1 MTTTYPHESALST
14 QRITVYAD
22 TLLSL
27 TKGRQYSNLPC
38 FSNTRILAFIHEL
51 TDKQLDYVVARL
63 LQLGHDKW
71 VIRHHMRDSEKIELG
86 ERKSIRLRSKL

>member
-1 MTTTYPHESALST
+1 MTTTYLHESAIST

-38 FSNTRILAFIHEL
+38 FSNARTRAFIHEL

-63 LQLGHDKW
+63 LQLGHDKS
-71 VIRHHMRDSEKIELG
+71 VIRHHVGDSAEIELG
-86 ERKSIRLRSKL
+86 ERK